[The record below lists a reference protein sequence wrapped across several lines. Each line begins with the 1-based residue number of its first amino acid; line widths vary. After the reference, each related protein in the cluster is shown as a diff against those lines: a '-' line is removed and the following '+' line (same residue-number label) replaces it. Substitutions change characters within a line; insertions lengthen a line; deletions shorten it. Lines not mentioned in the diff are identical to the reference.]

1 MYKYEEF
8 ILPYIP
14 GKYKINERGELIGL
28 CPFHDETHPS
38 FSINLETGFYNCFS
52 CGESGNLTTFIASM
66 ENISTKEAFK
76 LIHQGEY
83 AGSNYKLEDFAR
95 EKHFDIDYLKLLG
108 LSNGF
113 NCIQIPYYDEQE
125 NIIGTRLRFNPPK
138 TGKEKDNSKFSW
150 KKGSKINLYGLNGL
164 NDIVSNDYI
173 VLVEGESDA
182 ITLWSYGIPCVGVPG
197 ANNLKKSSAE
207 QLERFEKIYV
217 HNEGD
222 RGGENFVKNACK
234 VFPFEKLYTV
244 SSKQINPQCKDPS
257 DLHIAG
263 IFDKDKFFATA
274 QKIDKTF
281 YDEANSVESTAPV
294 KIETEE
300 ELEEHVQIAEKIR
313 SSMHIKYYGGNFY
326 VYENG
331 VYRPDELAIERKI
344 LEINRNAKK
353 HLRDEVFG
361 YIRIQTKVIEVD
373 KNTQFINFKNGM
385 YDLTNH
391 RLVPHSPKYFTTC
404 QINAYYFEPQELKFH
419 KGIDDFLNDI
429 SYKNFEIKQTILQII
444 GYSMTYRTDLQLA
457 FFFYGP
463 TARNGK
469 STLIEII
476 NTIIGKS
483 NICHVTMQQ
492 LCERFSSSLIVGK
505 LLNTETEIEQNAIK
519 SIEMFKKITTSDEIT
534 VERKYHD
541 PEMVKPFCKLIFAS
555 NVLPKLDNIYDE
567 GYYRRLFILPF
578 NRRFTDEEVNNFD
591 INELLTEDAINYLA
605 NISLQEYLK
614 IADTK
619 KLAFAKG
626 SNEIINKYRKSNNSV
641 KVFLDDDTVISEIF
655 ANGNIVPRT
664 VMYGKYVN
672 WCNKMKFFIKKK
684 NEFYDE
690 VLSRPEYQEAKGL
703 GGKDCF
709 RNTNKS
715 STPPQLPKF

>member
-1 MYKYEEF
+1 MYQYQDI
-8 ILPYIP
+8 ILPYFP
-14 GKYKINERGELIGL
+14 DEHKISEKGELVGH
-28 CPFHDETHPS
+28 CPFHDDSRPS
-38 FSINLETGFYNCFS
+38 FSINLESGLYTCHA
-52 CGESGNLTTFIASM
+52 CGESGNIVTFISKK
-66 ENISTKEAFK
+66 ENISTQEAYK
-76 LIHQGEY
+76 LVHEGDFD
-83 AGSNYKLEDFAR
+83 GSTYKLEDFAR
-95 EKHFDIDYLKLLG
+95 EKHLNINNLKLLG
-108 LSNGF
+108 LSNGY
-113 NCIQIPYYDEQE
+113 NRIQIPYYDEQG
-125 NIIGTRLRFNPPK
+125 NVIATRFRFNPN
-138 TGKEKDNSKFSW
+138 EDSNRFAW

-164 NDIVSNDYI
+164 KEIASNDYI
-173 VLVEGESDA
+173 VVVEGESDA
-182 ITLWSYGIPCVGVPG
+182 LTLWSYGIPCVGVPG
-197 ANNLKKSSAE
+197 ANNFKKSFAKP
-207 QLERFEKIYV
+207 LERFEKIYI
-217 HNEGD
+217 HNEED
-222 RGGENFVKNACK
+222 LGGQRFVENACK
-234 VFPFEKLYTV
+234 VLPFEKLYTI
-244 SSKQINPQCKDPS
+244 SSKQVNPQCKDPS
-257 DLHIAG
+257 DLHIVG

-274 QKIDKTF
+274 KKIDKTF
-281 YDEANSVESTAPV
+281 YDEANSVKNTAPV
-294 KIETEE
+294 KTKTEE
-300 ELEEHVQIAEKIR
+300 DLEEHVQIAEKIR

-404 QINAYYFEPQELKFH
+404 QINAYYFEPPELKFH

-429 SYKNFEIKQTILQII
+429 SNKNFEIKQTILQII
-444 GYSMTYRTDLQLA
+444 GYCMTYRTDLQLA

-476 NTIIGKS
+476 NTMIGKS

-534 VERKYHD
+534 VEQKYKD

-605 NISLQEYLK
+605 NISLQGYLK

-672 WCNKMKFFIKKK
+672 WCRKYEFFVKNKA
-684 NEFYDE
+684 EFYDE
-690 VLSRPEYQEAKGL
+690 VLSRPEYQETKGL

>member
-1 MYKYEEF
+1 MYQYEDI
-8 ILPYIP
+8 ILPYIL
-14 GKYKINERGELIGL
+14 GEYKISEKGELVGH
-28 CPFHDETHPS
+28 CPFHNDSHPS
-38 FSINLETGFYNCFS
+38 FCINLETGLYTCHA
-52 CGESGNLTTFIASM
+52 CGESGNIVTFISKK
-66 ENISTKEAFK
+66 ENISTQEAYK
-76 LIHQGEY
+76 LVHEGDFD
-83 AGSNYKLEDFAR
+83 GSTYKLEDFAR
-95 EKHFDIDYLKLLG
+95 EKHLNINNLKLLG
-108 LSNGF
+108 LSNGY
-113 NCIQIPYYDEQE
+113 NRIQIPYYDEQG
-125 NIIGTRLRFNPPK
+125 NVIATRFRFNPNEE
-138 TGKEKDNSKFSW
+138 GNRFAW

-164 NDIVSNDYI
+164 KEIASDDYI
-173 VLVEGESDA
+173 VVVEGESDA
-182 ITLWSYGIPCVGVPG
+182 LTLWNYGVPCVGVPG
-197 ANNLKKSSAE
+197 ANNFKKSFAKP
-207 QLERFEKIYV
+207 LERFEKIYI
-217 HNEGD
+217 HNEED
-222 RGGENFVKNACK
+222 LGGQRFVENACK
-234 VFPFEKLYTV
+234 VLPFEKLYTV

-274 QKIDKTF
+274 KKIDKTF
-281 YDEANSVESTAPV
+281 YDEANSVKDTTPV
-294 KIETEE
+294 KHKDEE
-300 ELEEHVQIAEKIR
+300 ELEEHVQIAEEIMASMNIR
-313 SSMHIKYYGGNFY
+313 YYGGNFY

-331 VYRPDELAIERKI
+331 VYRLDELAIERKI

-353 HLRDEVFG
+353 ALRNEVFG
-361 YIRIQTKVIEVD
+361 YIRINKHVKELEA
-373 KNTQFINFKNGM
+373 NEQFINFKNGM
-385 YDLTNH
+385 YDLKNK

-429 SYKNFEIKQTILQII
+429 SNKNIEIKQTILQII
-444 GYSMTYRTDLQLA
+444 GYCMTYRTDLQLA

-476 NTIIGKS
+476 NKMIGKS

-505 LLNTETEIEQNAIK
+505 LLNTEKEIEQNAIK

-534 VERKYHD
+534 VEQKYLNPD
-541 PEMVKPFCKLIFAS
+541 TVKPFCKLIFAS

-578 NRRFTDEEVNNFD
+578 NKRFTDEEVNNFD
-591 INELLTEDAINYLA
+591 INKLLTEDAINYLA

-626 SNEIINKYRKSNNSV
+626 SNEIINNYRKSNNSV
-641 KVFLDDDTVISEIF
+641 KVFLDDDTIISEIF

-672 WCNKMKFFIKKK
+672 WCRKYEFFVKNKA
-684 NEFYDE
+684 EFYDE
-690 VLSRPEYQEAKGL
+690 IESRPEYLQVKGH

-709 RNTNKS
+709 KNVNKPDK
-715 STPPQLPKF
+715 PPKPITF